1 MTQEV
6 SWSAANV
13 RRLQRHALL
22 PPAPAGI
29 DPSEVAAVI
38 CGAHSQLLS
47 AAELSIALRI
57 QGATRDTVRRA
68 LWDDHTL
75 IKTYGPRGT
84 VHLLAVEELPIWTAA
99 LSAIPARS
107 PFPDEVRLTPQQAEE
122 VVDTIGHALEDAE
135 LTIDELDRD
144 QFMLAASPQML
155 RARRD
160 AALIAKA
167 DIPVLLLGESGT
179 GKEIM
184 ARYIHSMSPRAK
196 RSFMKVNCAALPADL
211 LESEL
216 FGYEAGAFTG
226 ATKAKPG
233 KFELC
238 DQGTILLD
246 EIGEIP
252 PVLQAKLLHVLQDQ
266 QFSRLG
272 GRSMIKVNVRIL
284 AANEVMAVGIEG

>member
-29 DPSEVAAVI
+29 DPSEIAAVI

-68 LWDDHTL
+68 LWDNHTL

-107 PFPDEVRLTPQQAEE
+107 PFP
-122 VVDTIGHALEDAE
+122 
-135 LTIDELDRD
+135 
-144 QFMLAASPQML
+144 
-155 RARRD
+155 
-160 AALIAKA
+160 
-167 DIPVLLLGESGT
+167 
-179 GKEIM
+179 
-184 ARYIHSMSPRAK
+184 
-196 RSFMKVNCAALPADL
+196 
-211 LESEL
+211 
-216 FGYEAGAFTG
+216 
-226 ATKAKPG
+226 
-233 KFELC
+233 
-238 DQGTILLD
+238 
-246 EIGEIP
+246 
-252 PVLQAKLLHVLQDQ
+252 
-266 QFSRLG
+266 
-272 GRSMIKVNVRIL
+272 
-284 AANEVMAVGIEG
+284 